1 MIGPQFP
8 EESPTRVPVKT
19 LREFAALTLVIFGAM
34 FTVSFVRHSGHPT
47 AAAWV
52 ALVLAVVVGL
62 PGLVRPGSI
71 RPVYLA
77 AMNLTKPIGHVISF
91 VLLGFVY
98 FVLLT
103 PIALVF
109 RLIGR
114 DALLRARPVHVTS
127 YWTDRAP
134 TTNVKRYLRQ
144 YQSQVA
150 ELARPPESR

>member
-8 EESPTRVPVKT
+8 EESPTRIPEKT
-19 LREFAALTLVIFGAM
+19 LREFAALSLLIFGAM
-34 FTVSFVRHSGHPT
+34 FAISLYRHSGHPT
-47 AAAWV
+47 TAAWI
-52 ALVLAVVVGL
+52 ALVLAVGIGL
-62 PGLVRPGSI
+62 PGLARPGSI

-77 AMNLTKPIGHVISF
+77 AMTVTKPIGHVVSL

-98 FVLLT
+98 FGLLT

-109 RLIGR
+109 RLVGR
-114 DALLRARPVHVTS
+114 DALVRLRPVHVAS
-127 YWTDRAP
+127 YWTERAP

-150 ELARPPESR
+150 DVARPPKSR